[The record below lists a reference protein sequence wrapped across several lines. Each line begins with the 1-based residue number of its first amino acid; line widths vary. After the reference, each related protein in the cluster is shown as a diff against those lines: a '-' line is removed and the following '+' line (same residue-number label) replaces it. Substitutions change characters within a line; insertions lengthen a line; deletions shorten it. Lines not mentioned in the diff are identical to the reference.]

1 MSKRIGILT
10 GGGDV
15 PGLNAVIKSVVYRAT
30 ENQCEVIG
38 IRKGWEGLTHCNL
51 DDPASNA
58 RYIWPLDRAN
68 TRTIDRSGG
77 TVLHT
82 SRISPSR
89 IRRLPEF
96 MSADGVPRNGE
107 WFDLTQH
114 AVNNLDR
121 LGIEYLIAIGGDGTL
136 ATTPSVEKL
145 GVKVIGI
152 PKTMDNDVRN
162 TEYCI
167 GFSTAITRATDSI
180 QRQRT
185 TVGSHERYGLFR
197 IFGRESGFTALYA
210 AYTTSIRCCIP
221 EYDVSLDR
229 LLALLAEEKRN
240 TPSNYAL
247 VVLSEGAKW
256 QGYVPAFERYDA
268 SGHVRPPSIA
278 EALKTEIAERLG
290 EESMASDLTYEL
302 RSGEP
307 DFVDKLV
314 ATTFGNIATDAI
326 LAGKH
331 GLMTALVGGTY
342 TLVSLPDPTLGPR
355 KVDLDS
361 LYNVPR
367 YRPKYADRLGL
378 PIFLTSAED

>member
-51 DDPASNA
+51 DDPASQA

-96 MSADGVPRNGE
+96 LRVDGVPRNGE
-107 WFDLTQH
+107 GFDLTQH
-114 AVNNLDR
+114 AVSNLDR

-162 TEYCI
+162 TEVLHRI
-167 GFSTAITRATDSI
+167 FDGDHARDSLHSTAADD
-180 QRQRT
+180 
-185 TVGSHERYGLFR
+185 G
-197 IFGRESGFTALYA
+197 GFT
-210 AYTTSIRCCIP
+210 
-221 EYDVSLDR
+221 
-229 LLALLAEEKRN
+229 
-240 TPSNYAL
+240 
-247 VVLSEGAKW
+247 
-256 QGYVPAFERYDA
+256 
-268 SGHVRPPSIA
+268 
-278 EALKTEIAERLG
+278 
-290 EESMASDLTYEL
+290 
-302 RSGEP
+302 
-307 DFVDKLV
+307 
-314 ATTFGNIATDAI
+314 
-326 LAGKH
+326 
-331 GLMTALVGGTY
+331 
-342 TLVSLPDPTLGPR
+342 
-355 KVDLDS
+355 
-361 LYNVPR
+361 
-367 YRPKYADRLGL
+367 
-378 PIFLTSAED
+378 